1 MLTQQGRFDSIK
13 TLQGPTRLSPSK
25 TQIPINHIYLAHILR
40 PSIQSI
46 SRKYRLITADMK
58 ISSTKDYLLIEFYY
72 SLYTICPGNIET
84 RIFCRWHQNIYVSL
98 SFFSHFL
105 LFFLL
110 TIEELWIRKIW
121 IDSNRKHFV
130 VHTHNCCTSKMNS
143 CLN

>member
-84 RIFCRWHQNIYVSL
+84 RIFLSMTSEYLCF
-98 SFFSHFL
+98 SFFLQSFL
-105 LFFLL
+105 IILSVNYRG
-110 TIEELWIRKIW
+110 I
-121 IDSNRKHFV
+121 
-130 VHTHNCCTSKMNS
+130 MNKK
-143 CLN
+143 NMN